1 MFRTFQILP
10 APLSSVLTVL
20 FFNDPVRLSIVYMTN
35 SPLAPR
41 DRILANFPP
50 ITLCSLAVQ
59 IFKARVPL
67 PSSTKKKPLSVSV
80 LRLFPLSL
88 QSRPKRSLQ
97 LPSDLLRL
105 PPIIPPLTPFHI
117 CRSLSA
123 FFRSRDIYVLFPPHV
138 NVT

>member
-67 PSSTKKKPLSVSV
+67 PSSTKKKTPIRLRSPSFPSFIAVQAQKIAPASLRPPTSPADHSSPYAFSHLPFSLGLLPL
-80 LRLFPLSL
+80 P
-88 QSRPKRSLQ
+88 
-97 LPSDLLRL
+97 
-105 PPIIPPLTPFHI
+105 
-117 CRSLSA
+117 
-123 FFRSRDIYVLFPPHV
+123 
-138 NVT
+138 